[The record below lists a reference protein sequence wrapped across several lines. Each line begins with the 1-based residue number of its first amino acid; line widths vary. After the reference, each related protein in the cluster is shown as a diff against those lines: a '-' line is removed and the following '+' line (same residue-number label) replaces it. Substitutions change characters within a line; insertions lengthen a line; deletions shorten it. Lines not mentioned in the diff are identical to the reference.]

1 MTMMLFDQQHQ
12 QLNCVSTNTS
22 SCQSQRP
29 RSDLS
34 NLAYLF
40 FVEQACANYGMQ
52 LPRDLF
58 LCTGTCSRM
67 TASITD
73 CTVTPRLS
81 NKDEYIDLIGLGYIG
96 NIYGTTK
103 Q

>member
-1 MTMMLFDQQHQ
+1 MTMTMMLFDQQHQ

-22 SCQSQRP
+22 SCQSRRP

-40 FVEQACANYGMQ
+40 
-52 LPRDLF
+52 
-58 LCTGTCSRM
+58 
-67 TASITD
+67 
-73 CTVTPRLS
+73 LS
-81 NKDEYIDLIGLGYIG
+81 NRRVLTMACSCRGISFYAPAHVLVWLL
-96 NIYGTTK
+96 